1 MDYKLISLKQNRQWV
16 ELSFRN
22 DEYNSDVQLRL
33 KIDGISAEILAKL
46 FIRLTH
52 HGSEGNMFSLDI
64 WLIDLH
70 TALKTAK
77 YNEVEHHD

>member
-1 MDYKLISLKQNRQWV
+1 MDYKLTGLKQNRHWI

-22 DEYNSDVQLRL
+22 DEYNSDIQLRF
-33 KIDGISAEILAKL
+33 KVGGISPDILAKL

-52 HGSEGNMFSLDI
+52 HGSEGNMFPLDI

-70 TALKTAK
+70 MALKTAK